1 MLVVNA
7 SNIDKDWAWLQQHM
21 SPGVTMINDSEQTA
35 LLALQ
40 GPLAV
45 DILAKVTDTDVSLIE
60 PFRFVPNAKVCGVTL
75 LLSRTGY
82 TGEDGFELYVPAE
95 QAAVVWNGL
104 MQAGEGHG
112 LVPTGLGA
120 RDTLRFEAKLPLY
133 GQELSATI
141 SPLEAGV
148 GMFVK
153 LNAGP
158 FIGHEALLQQKND
171 GPARKLVGI
180 EVLERGIPRPH
191 YPIYAEGVQIG
202 EVTTGTQS
210 PTLKRNLGLALI
222 DSKYAA
228 LGTPLEIEIRGKK
241 LKAEV
246 VKTPFHKRTRMAVAN
261 ASMYDGATAFAEAG
275 NLAAAAT
282 RRKQLIVSRTVHPES
297 RQVLKAYAHGLNLEI
312 VEIGYQNGVTDW
324 DALQAAVS
332 DDTAAV
338 MIQSPN
344 FFGAVENVKQAADL
358 AHAHKSLLVVSAN
371 PLSLGQLEAPGK
383 LGADIVV
390 GDAQPLGIAASLG
403 GPTCGYFAVSQA
415 HMRRIP
421 GRIVGQTTDRNGK
434 RGFVLTLQAREQ
446 HIRRSCTMKYNP
458 KINEDVARYNGFA
471 KIHPYQ
477 HESSIQGAL
486 ELLYTL
492 QNDLAGLTGMDA
504 VTLQPAAGA
513 HGEWTGLMMIRAYHE
528 GRGEQRTKVIVPD
541 SSHGT
546 NPASAT
552 VAGFE
557 TVTIPSRADGLV
569 DLDVLRA
576 AVGSDTA
583 ALMLTNPNTLGL
595 FEKDIQEIAS
605 IVHEAG
611 GLLYYDGANSN
622 AIMGITRPGD
632 MGFDVVHLNL
642 HKTMSTPHGGGGPG
656 AGPVGVKSRL
666 IPFLPKPM
674 VIKNDEGIYALD
686 REGDQSIGR
695 VKAYYGNFGI
705 LVRAYAYIRTY
716 GPEGLRRVSECAV
729 LNANYMMARLAPY
742 YEIPYP
748 GVCKH
753 EFVMSGRGL
762 KQYGVRTLDVAKR
775 LLDFGYHPPT
785 VYFPLNVEECIMIE
799 PTETES
805 KETLDGFIDT
815 MIRIAKEAEETPE
828 LVLNAPYGTPVT
840 RLDETTAAR
849 KPVLNCACS

>member
-1 MLVVNA
+1 MTQETTTKTTTTSAQGQSETVTSISTSGQPETNTTVTDRAA
-7 SNIDKDWAWLQQHM
+7 SPAPEQSLIFELS
-21 SPGVTMINDSEQTA
+21 SPGRVAYSLPECDVPRQAVDSLIPREMLRSEAAALPEVFEVDVIRHYTA
-35 LLALQ
+35 LSRRNF
-40 GPLAV
+40 GV
-45 DILAKVTDTDVSLIE
+45 D
-60 PFRFVPNAKVCGVTL
+60 N
-75 LLSRTGY
+75 
-82 TGEDGFELYVPAE
+82 GFY
-95 QAAVVWNGL
+95 
-104 MQAGEGHG
+104 
-112 LVPTGLGA
+112 
-120 RDTLRFEAKLPLY
+120 
-133 GQELSATI
+133 
-141 SPLEAGV
+141 
-148 GMFVK
+148 
-153 LNAGP
+153 
-158 FIGHEALLQQKND
+158 
-171 GPARKLVGI
+171 
-180 EVLERGIPRPH
+180 
-191 YPIYAEGVQIG
+191 
-202 EVTTGTQS
+202 
-210 PTLKRNLGLALI
+210 
-222 DSKYAA
+222 
-228 LGTPLEIEIRGKK
+228 
-241 LKAEV
+241 
-246 VKTPFHKRTRMAVAN
+246 
-261 ASMYDGATAFAEAG
+261 
-275 NLAAAAT
+275 
-282 RRKQLIVSRTVHPES
+282 
-297 RQVLKAYAHGLNLEI
+297 
-312 VEIGYQNGVTDW
+312 
-324 DALQAAVS
+324 
-332 DDTAAV
+332 
-338 MIQSPN
+338 
-344 FFGAVENVKQAADL
+344 
-358 AHAHKSLLVVSAN
+358 
-371 PLSLGQLEAPGK
+371 
-383 LGADIVV
+383 
-390 GDAQPLGIAASLG
+390 PLG
-403 GPTCGYFAVSQA
+403 
-415 HMRRIP
+415 
-421 GRIVGQTTDRNGK
+421 
-434 RGFVLTLQAREQ
+434 
-446 HIRRSCTMKYNP
+446 SCTMKYNP

-569 DLDVLRA
+569 DLDALRA

-595 FEKDIQEIAS
+595 FEKDIQEIAT
-605 IVHEAG
+605 IVHQAG